1 MEVTNHEL
9 PAGVL
14 IFNPQQSCI
23 LEANSYLTKKL
34 GYDTNA
40 LNDQALSCIMDAA
53 EIVALPTAASA
64 SKRMKLQDSNGKSH
78 TFLVNAKPLH
88 KNICLVLL
96 EEPMES
102 QTNAELEQNQ
112 QHLLAEQAQKNK
124 LIAKLE
130 SVNAQFVQTEKM
142 AAIGQLAAGVAHEIN
157 NPIGYVY
164 SNLQTLAGYQDDIRQ
179 IIEAID
185 HVSEIEELKTLKSTL
200 DYEFIRNDV
209 SDLMNESA
217 QGIERVKHIIT
228 ALKDFSRSDDE
239 RTEASDLQQAMESTL
254 SVVWNE
260 LKYKAEVETDFVKLP
275 LVDCNLGQ
283 INQVFMNLLLNA
295 AQSIE
300 GFGKIKI
307 STRALDNRVEVI
319 VEDSG
324 YGIKPEHRSRIF
336 EPFFTTK
343 PVGEGTGLGLPLA
356 YNIIKKHG
364 GSIELE
370 STPGKGTQFV
380 VSLPITQS
388 GSGR

>member
-1 MEVTNHEL
+1 MEVANHEL

-14 IFNPQQSCI
+14 IFNPQQAVI
-23 LEANSYLTKKL
+23 VKANDYLTEKL
-34 GYDTNA
+34 GYELNA
-40 LNDQALSCIMDAA
+40 LNGQALSCMMDEVEVTSLPK
-53 EIVALPTAASA
+53 EISA
-64 SKRMKLQDSNGKSH
+64 GARVKLQDKVGRDHS
-78 TFLVNAKPLH
+78 FVVNAQPLQEH
-88 KNICLVLL
+88 MCLVLV
-96 EEPMES
+96 EEPVES
-102 QTNAELEQNQ
+102 QLSTELEQDRER
-112 QHLLAEQAQKNK
+112 LLTEQVHKNE

-164 SNLQTLAGYQDDIRQ
+164 SNLQTLAGYLDDIRQ

-185 HVSEIEELKTLKSTL
+185 QVSELSELKTLKSTL
-200 DYEFIRNDV
+200 DYEFIRTDV
-209 SDLMNESA
+209 SDLMSESA

-239 RTEASDLQQAMESTL
+239 KTELSDLQQALNSTL

-260 LKYKAEVETDFVKLP
+260 LKYKAEVETDYGELP
-275 LVDCNLGQ
+275 LVECNLGQ

-295 AQSIE
+295 AQSIDD
-300 GFGKIKI
+300 FGKIKI
-307 STRALDNRVEVI
+307 STRFVHDEVEII
-319 VEDSG
+319 VEDNG
-324 YGIKPEHRSRIF
+324 HGIEPAHRSRIF

-364 GSIELE
+364 GNIELE
-370 STPGKGTQFV
+370 STPGKGTLFT
-380 VSLPITQS
+380 VSLPVKQAK
-388 GSGR
+388 SGR